1 MLSHD
6 EPNVLHVPAR
16 LLKLHVEER
25 ADLLNI
31 CGRLLPERL
40 LNLVVNELA
49 LVRAVHLLFVRVLQ
63 LLDTVYDFLKR
74 SDVHVLRLPL
84 CHILVD
90 L

>member
-31 CGRLLPERL
+31 CG
-40 LNLVVNELA
+40 
-49 LVRAVHLLFVRVLQ
+49 AVHLLFVRVLQ